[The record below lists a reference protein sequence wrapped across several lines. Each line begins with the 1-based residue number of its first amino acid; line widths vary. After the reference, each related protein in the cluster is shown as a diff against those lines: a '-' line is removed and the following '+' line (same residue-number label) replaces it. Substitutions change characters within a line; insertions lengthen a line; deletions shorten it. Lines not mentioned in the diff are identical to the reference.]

1 VVRWVDRLGRGSA
14 KRRQGGFASGR
25 LVKDCLWLD
34 TAASDSR
41 RMVTTCRGGSR
52 PTGFRPSRD
61 EAYQC
66 SNLDL
71 PPKRV
76 PVPTPHCGT
85 FGTPTGCFPSAIRKT
100 LVRRLR
106 WSAAIH
112 ARQPKNGGFAHNC
125 FYTSSVGRKRPDRAD
140 RMPPRAREVIRG
152 DRIGGAP
159 SKTKICE
166 V

>member
-1 VVRWVDRLGRGSA
+1 MPAGLNSSPWLPCR
-14 KRRQGGFASGR
+14 KRQGCFCGHVPKRTRHQRAPA
-25 LVKDCLWLD
+25 KH
-34 TAASDSR
+34 
-41 RMVTTCRGGSR
+41 
-52 PTGFRPSRD
+52 